1 MDTKETFIP
10 TPPEGLTHQEAAAR
24 AAQGL
29 DNRPVKDPGKSVG
42 KILRDNLFT
51 LFNLLNLVLA
61 LSLALV
67 GSWRNMLFMGVVLS
81 NLFIG
86 TFQELRA
93 KRTIDRLTLLSQAK
107 VRAIREG
114 EEVLLPPEQLVQ
126 GDLAVFHA
134 GDQLCADGVMRFGQG
149 AANEALLTG
158 ESDPVLKMPGDTL
171 LSGSFVT
178 EGILTV
184 QLTRVGEESYASQLI
199 KSAKAIRKPHSEL
212 MTSLSKIIRLVSIL
226 LVPLGLILF
235 AKQYFLLNQPI
246 QEAVPSTVAAVL
258 GMIPEGLMLLTSM
271 ALAVGVIKLGMKNTL
286 VQELYGIESLARV
299 DTLCLDKTGTITQGT
314 MAVEQRDEGL
324 EEAVGF
330 FLSAFEKE
338 ESPTLAALRE
348 AYPPC
353 EADPETMT
361 VPFSSARKW
370 SGAYSPARGAVA
382 VGAPEFILDQRWP
395 QLLKRAAD
403 LSREGL
409 RVLAVVVSHQP
420 FEDQQLP
427 QERQPLG
434 LVCLSD
440 TIRPEA
446 PETLRFFREQ
456 GVEVKVISGDN
467 PLTVSQVA
475 RRAGL
480 ENWDQAVDA
489 ATLDTPEKLYEAA
502 GRCTVFGRVTPQQKQ
517 QLVEA
522 MKQQGR
528 TVAMTGDGVNDIPA
542 LKAADC
548 SIAMAGG
555 SDAAKHVAQLTLL
568 DANFAVMPQIVMEG
582 RRVINNITRAAS
594 LFLVK
599 TLFSFLLSVALLVLP
614 LTYPFQPI
622 QLTLVSSLT
631 VGVPTFFLAL
641 EPNRQRVQGNFLRTV
656 FKNAIPGAVCI
667 VAGVLLTYALQGTLA
682 ITQAQVSTLC
692 TLTAGFT
699 GLAVLFKVCL
709 PFDWKRGLL
718 MGLMTIGFYGAAWVL
733 PQVFFLAPLPPAALV
748 WLGAWM
754 ALSVLILW
762 GVGKGL
768 DHWEH
773 KTHRSEKAQ
782 GL

>member
-1 MDTKETFIP
+1 MQAKETFIP
-10 TPPEGLTHQEAAAR
+10 TPPEGLSHEEARRR

-42 KILRDNLFT
+42 RIFRDNLFT

-61 LSLALV
+61 LCLALV
-67 GSWRNMLFMGVVLS
+67 GSWRNMLFMGVVIS
-81 NLFIG
+81 NAFIG

-93 KRTIDRLTLLSQAK
+93 KRTIDKLTLLSQAG
-107 VRAIREG
+107 VRVLREG
-114 EEVLLPPEQLVQ
+114 EELLLPPEQLVQ

-134 GDQLCADGVMRFGQG
+134 GDQICADGVMRFGQG
-149 AANEALLTG
+149 AANESLLTG
-158 ESDPVLKMPGDTL
+158 ESDPVLKLPGDEL

-184 QLTRVGEESYASQLI
+184 QLTRVGENSYASQLI
-199 KSAKAIRKPHSEL
+199 KSAKTIRKPHSEL
-212 MTSLSKIIRLVSIL
+212 MTSLARIIRIVSIL
-226 LVPLGLILF
+226 LVPLGLVLF
-235 AKQYFLLNQPI
+235 AKQYFLLHQPVG
-246 QEAVPSTVAAVL
+246 EAVPSTVAAVL

-271 ALAVGVIKLGMKNTL
+271 ALAVGVVKLGLKNAL

-314 MAVEQRDEGL
+314 MAVEQKDEGL

-330 FLSAFEKE
+330 FLAAFDNE
-338 ESPTLAALRE
+338 ESPTLNALKN
-348 AYPPC
+348 AYRK
-353 EADPETMT
+353 ADVKDEMIT

-370 SGAYSPARGAVA
+370 SGAYSPSVGAVV
-382 VGAPEFILDQRWP
+382 VGAPDFVFPNGCGTILE
-395 QLLKRAAD
+395 RA
-403 LSREGL
+403 RELAAQGL
-409 RVLAVVVSHQP
+409 RVLTVAVSDQP
-420 FEDQQLP
+420 FEEQRLP
-427 QERQPLG
+427 ENLRPLG

-446 PETLRFFREQ
+446 PDTLRFFSEQ
-456 GVEVKVISGDN
+456 GVEVKVISGDD

-480 ENWDQAVDA
+480 INWDQAVDA
-489 ATLDTPEKLYEAA
+489 AALTTDEQLFEAA
-502 GRCTVFGRVTPQQKQ
+502 GRYTVFGRVSPRQKQ

-522 MKQQGR
+522 MKKQGR

-568 DANFAVMPQIVMEG
+568 DANFAVMPEIVMEG

-599 TLFSFLLSVALLVLP
+599 TLFSFLLSVALLILP
-614 LTYPFQPI
+614 LPYPFQPI
-622 QLTLVSSLT
+622 QLTLISSLT
-631 VGVPTFFLAL
+631 VGIPTFLLAL
-641 EPNRQRVQGNFLRTV
+641 EPNRSRVRGNFLYTV

-667 VAGVLLTYALQGTLA
+667 VSGVLLTYALQGALA
-682 ITQAQVSTLC
+682 ISQEQVSTLC
-692 TLTAGFT
+692 TLLTGFT

-709 PFDWKRGLL
+709 PFNWKRALL
-718 MGLMTIGFYGAAWVL
+718 MILMTIGFYGGALVL
-733 PQVFFLAPLPPAALV
+733 PGVFFLVPLPMPALL
-748 WLGAWM
+748 WLGVWM
-754 ALSVLILW
+754 LAGAVILW
-762 GVGKGL
+762 AVGKGL
-768 DHWEH
+768 DRLE
-773 KTHRSEKAQ
+773 KTRRQPVGAEVK
-782 GL
+782 